1 MVAHKK
7 IIDIKQTERI
17 TKNRWNCWH
26 CRCCVLHYCCVL
38 PNRLSTFLTS
48 LTSYSK
54 LKTRSGSAFRI
65 LNVCACVCLHEFL
78 FSPLIPVALCHGVLF
93 CSALFCFV
101 LMLMLM
107 LRFNKWNW
115 CVIKNTK
122 TKRNPSN
129 QLLFPCSS
137 DSRSGSE
144 LTTWSHTN
152 RQITSREN
160 IKTNCSSNPK
170 HQHQQQQKWQ

>member
-1 MVAHKK
+1 MTFEGPKKK
-7 IIDIKQTERI
+7 IIEIKQTERI

-26 CRCCVLHYCCVL
+26 CCCCVLHYCCVL
-38 PNRLSTFLTS
+38 PNRLSVHLP
-48 LTSYSK
+48 
-54 LKTRSGSAFRI
+54 RI
-65 LNVCACVCLHEFL
+65 LNFVFQSRNKKWQCISHSECLCLCLFVCMS
-78 FSPLIPVALCHGVLF
+78 FSPLHSVSLCHGVLF

-144 LTTWSHTN
+144 LTNDLESHQPTD
-152 RQITSREN
+152 
-160 IKTNCSSNPK
+160 
-170 HQHQQQQKWQ
+170 QQQRKH

>member
-1 MVAHKK
+1 MKLLTLSLLCSPLLLCPPQQAVH
-7 IIDIKQTERI
+7 
-17 TKNRWNCWH
+17 
-26 CRCCVLHYCCVL
+26 L
-38 PNRLSTFLTS
+38 PN
-48 LTSYSK
+48 
-54 LKTRSGSAFRI
+54 I
-65 LNVCACVCLHEFL
+65 LNFVFQSQNKKWQCISHSECLCMCL
-78 FSPLIPVALCHGVLF
+78 FAWVSLLSSHHSSVVSWSFALF

-170 HQHQQQQKWQ
+170 HQQQQKWQ